1 MSQKLDQPRVIVVG
15 SGNAALCA
23 AIAAQAAGAR
33 TLVVEKAPENEF
45 GGNSRYT
52 AGAMRFTYDSAD
64 DLAPLLNHPEDEH
77 LEDERLSRT
86 DFGSYTSRQFLDDFE
101 KFNGGREITPQ
112 QKLLVAESRPTVEWL
127 TSQGIR
133 FEPIYSRQAFERNGR
148 FVFWGGLTLC
158 AHGEGDGLVLAE
170 RERFL
175 ALGGEIIYDCEATEL
190 IANGGRIAGLKVIHE
205 GKHVDYPAAA
215 IVLGCGGFEASP
227 DLREKHF
234 GAGWSQAKVR
244 GTRHNMG
251 AGIAMARAIGAAAG
265 GLYEGCHAVPMD
277 LHMPNYGNPAIPH
290 IDRKNYRKIS
300 YPFGVMLNARGERF
314 VDEGAD
320 FRNYTYAQFGKAII
334 EQPSRFAW
342 QIFDQQVA
350 SLLYEEYWTDDAS
363 SVAANSLEQLVERLD
378 GVDLGTA
385 LRTLL
390 EFNHAVETTA
400 TFDPTVK
407 DGRCTSG
414 LALPKSNWALALEKP
429 PFRAYPVT
437 CGITFTYGGLKTS
450 LNAEV
455 LHDSGN
461 AIPGLFAC
469 GELVGD
475 VFFEG
480 YPGGSGL
487 TSGAVFGKRAGE
499 SAARFVSAG

>member
-1 MSQKLDQPRVIVVG
+1 MTSSSNHPSVIVVG

-33 TLVVEKAPENEF
+33 TLVIEKAPETEF

-52 AGAMRFTYDSAD
+52 AGAMRFTYDSGD
-64 DLAPLLNHPEDEH
+64 DLAPLLDH
-77 LEDERLSRT
+77 LEDERLQRT
-86 DFGSYTSRQFLDDFE
+86 NFGCYTSAQFLEDFA

-112 QKLLVAESRPTVEWL
+112 QKLLVAESRPTVNWL
-127 TSQGIR
+127 ASHGVR
-133 FEPIYSRQAFERNGR
+133 FEPIYSRQAFERDGQ

-158 AHGEGDGLVLAE
+158 ANGEGDGLVLAE

-175 ALGGEIIYDCEATEL
+175 ALGGKIKYDCEATGF
-190 IANGGRIAGLKVIHE
+190 ITDGGRITGLQALHE
-205 GKHVDYPAAA
+205 GKHVEYPATA
-215 IVLGCGGFEASP
+215 VVFGCGGFEANP
-227 DLREKHF
+227 ELREQHI
-234 GAGWSQAKVR
+234 GAGWSEAKVR

-251 AGIAMARAIGAAAG
+251 AGIGMARAIGAAAG
-265 GLYEGCHAVPMD
+265 GWYEGCHAVPMD
-277 LHMPNYGNPAIPH
+277 LHMPNYGNPEIPH

-334 EQPSRFAW
+334 EQPGRFAW
-342 QIFDQQVA
+342 QIFDDQVT
-350 SLLYEEYWTDDAS
+350 SLMYEEYWTDDAS
-363 SVAANSLEQLVERLD
+363 SVETSTLEQLVERLD
-378 GVDLGTA
+378 GVEPATA

-390 EFNHAVETTA
+390 EYNQAVDA
-400 TFDPTVK
+400 AVQFDPTVK
-407 DGRCTSG
+407 DGRCTRG
-414 LALPKSNWALALEKP
+414 LTLPKSNWALALDKP

-455 LHDSGN
+455 LNDSES

-499 SAARFVSAG
+499 SAAKLVSAV